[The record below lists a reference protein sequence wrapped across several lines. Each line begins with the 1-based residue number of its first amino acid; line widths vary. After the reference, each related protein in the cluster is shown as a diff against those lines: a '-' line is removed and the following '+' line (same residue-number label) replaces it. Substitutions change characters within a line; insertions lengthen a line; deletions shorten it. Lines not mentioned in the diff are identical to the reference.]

1 MKRRSLAL
9 VILFVAVLL
18 LSSCGPKPEDK
29 GPITL
34 TVYSQLANYSGEMT
48 GWFAQELLERFNVKV
63 NIVPD
68 ADGVYET
75 RMESGNLG
83 DIVIWGDDSDNYLNA
98 ISAGL
103 LFDWEEDDL
112 LAEYGPDIKENMPQ
126 ALEKNRKLSGGTL
139 YGFGHDV
146 AYTSADHE
154 AFFYTWDLRWDL
166 YKRLGY
172 PEIKDLADYMQLM
185 KDMKRIEP
193 LDEAGN
199 PTYAISLWPDWDGS
213 MVMYVKS
220 FATAYY
226 GYDELGIGLYNPET
240 GDFYGALDEEGPY
253 LEALAFFNEL
263 YRNDLIDPDSM
274 TNTFDRAMEKVKN
287 GGTFFSIFN
296 FAGSDSYNTDDHQ
309 QEGKMMLTLTPDE
322 ATPIVYGMNVMGG
335 NRVWSIGAKTQ
346 YPELCMEIINWL
358 TTPEGRMTSEYGPQ
372 GVTWDY
378 DERGKAYFTDL
389 GLKMRNDKDVRFP
402 EDTGY
407 SGKFRDGEF
416 EFNNTTW
423 SLNAVN
429 PESGEPYNWEFWESN
444 QGEPRSEIE
453 ADWRAFVGADNAEE
467 YLRNRAYK
475 VAIGTSFSEGTK
487 SYELRVKWEQ
497 TIKALK
503 DYSWRAIYSESEA
516 RFNATVRMMQRDVR
530 SYGYDE
536 CLEWSQEQAAKRKA
550 LEDEARQGAA
560 TL

>member
-9 VILFVAVLL
+9 VILLIGVLL
-18 LSSCGPKPEDK
+18 LTSCGPKKKEDK

-63 NIVPD
+63 NIIPD

-83 DIVIWGDDSDNYLNA
+83 DIILWGNDSDNYLNA

-103 LFDWEEDDL
+103 LFDWEEDNL
-112 LAEYGPDIKENMPQ
+112 LDEYGPTIKENMPH
-126 ALEKNRKLSGGTL
+126 ALEKNRQLSGGTL

-146 AYTSADHE
+146 AYTSEDHE

-199 PTYAISLWPDWDGS
+199 PTYAISVWPDWDGS

-240 GDFYGALDEEGPY
+240 GEFFGALDEGGPY

-263 YRNDLIDPDSM
+263 YRNDLLDPDSM
-274 TNTFDRAMEKVKN
+274 TNTFDKAMEKVKN

-296 FAGSDSYNTDDHQ
+296 FAGSDSYNTDGHQ
-309 QEGKMMLTLTPDE
+309 QEGKMMLTLTPEE
-322 ATPIVYGMNVMGG
+322 ATPIVYGMNVKGG
-335 NRVWSIGAKTQ
+335 NRVWTIGAKTQ

-358 TTPEGRMTSEYGPQ
+358 TTPEGRMTSEYGPK

-378 DERGKAYFTDL
+378 NEDGKAYFTDL

-402 EDTGY
+402 EETGY

-444 QGEPRSEIE
+444 LGEARSEIE
-453 ADWRAFVGADNAEE
+453 ADWRAFVGVDSAEE
-467 YLRNRAYK
+467 YLQSRPYK

-497 TIKALK
+497 VIKAIK
-503 DYSWRAIYSESEA
+503 DYSWRAIYSDSPA
-516 RFNATVRMMQRDVR
+516 RFNAMVRMMQRDVQ

-536 CLEWSQEQAAKRKA
+536 CLEWSQEQAAIRKA
-550 LEDEARQGAA
+550 LEDEARQGAI
-560 TL
+560 